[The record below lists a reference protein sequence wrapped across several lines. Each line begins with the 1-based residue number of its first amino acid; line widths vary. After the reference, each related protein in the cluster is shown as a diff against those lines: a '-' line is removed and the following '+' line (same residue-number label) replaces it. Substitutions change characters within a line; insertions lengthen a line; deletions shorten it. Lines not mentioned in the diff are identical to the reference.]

1 MPDFPNKLSRLFFLL
16 ILSFSWQL
24 KAQIIVNESSIP
36 EAKRLLDLSQQK
48 LSVVREADT
57 EFSSANIDF
66 DQRQLI
72 ESELTLLENR
82 NQLIPFQGLDTLRI
96 AALSLGSPAV
106 TPFQKMLYNYTK
118 VDYFNLSSNFTE
130 AEAGAVLEKLA
141 GYNLVITGIHSL
153 TDEKSIPANGNRTA
167 DSYSA
172 DKAEKLLG
180 RLTPANHSVVVLF
193 LNPMAVKELNELSNP
208 DGLLMAYQNTANSQK
223 LAAQLLFGGI
233 GAKGRLPFLF
243 GEKYKTGDGLNISHS
258 VRLKYTLPE
267 EVGLNSVKLN
277 HRVDSIV
284 NNALEKRAFPGCNVL
299 VAKDGKVIFQ
309 KAYGFHTFENRTPA
323 SLDDIYDLA
332 SVTKVSGALPA
343 IMKLNE
349 EGKYLLDEKFSTYW
363 SDWRKG
369 FLHPS
374 NKSGVTVREL
384 LTHQAGLVPYMPFWK
399 QSVTEKGLSHK
410 WYHVEQNDQFDLQV
424 APGLY
429 LDSKFKNKVYKS
441 IRKSPLETRGKYVYS
456 CLSFIIAPEVIS
468 KLAGMKFT
476 DYLDQNFYRP
486 LGATTVTYLPSQ
498 KFSDDQIVPTEY
510 DSIFRKKLVHSSVHD
525 EASAVLGGISGNAGL
540 FASANDLAKL
550 VQMYVQYGTYG
561 GKQYLK
567 RTTLEEFTR
576 IQYPQ
581 NNNRRGLGF
590 DKPLIGNQKMDKAHA
605 YPCPGASPK
614 SFGHFGFTG
623 TFFWADPDNGLVY
636 IFLSNRVYPTREN
649 NKISDLN
656 IRTDILQELYDELS
670 ILH

>member
-1 MPDFPNKLSRLFFLL
+1 MPDLSNKFSRLFFLL
-16 ILSFSWQL
+16 LLSFSLQV
-24 KAQIIVNESSIP
+24 KAQITVNDSSIP
-36 EAKRLLDLSQQK
+36 ETKRLPDLSHQK

-72 ESELTLLENR
+72 ESELTLLENK

-96 AALSLGSPAV
+96 AALSVGSLAV

-118 VDYFNLSSNFTE
+118 VDYFNLPSNFTG
-130 AEAGAVLEKLA
+130 AEASAVLEKLA

-153 TDEKSIPANGNRTA
+153 TDGKSILTNGNETA
-167 DSYSA
+167 ASDQTENI
-172 DKAEKLLG
+172 EKLLG
-180 RLTPANHSVVVLF
+180 RLTPANHSVVILF
-193 LNPMAVKELNELSNP
+193 FNPLAVKELNELGNP
-208 DGLLMAYQNTANSQK
+208 DGLLMAYQNTTNSQK

-233 GAKGRLPFLF
+233 GAKGRLSVSF
-243 GEKYKTGDGLNISHS
+243 GKKYKTGDGLNISQP

-267 EVGLNSVKLN
+267 EVGLSSVKLN
-277 HRVDSIV
+277 HRIDSIV

-299 VAKDGKVIFQ
+299 VAKDGKIIFQ

-374 NKSGVTVREL
+374 NKSNLTVREL

-410 WYHVEQNDQFDLQV
+410 WYHVEQSDQYDLQV

-429 LDSKFKNKVYKS
+429 LDSKFKNRVYKS

-486 LGATTVTYLPSQ
+486 LGATTVTYLPSL
-498 KFSDDQIVPTEY
+498 KFSDDQIIPTEY
-510 DSIFRKKLVHSSVHD
+510 DSIFRKQLVHSSVHD

-567 RTTLEEFTR
+567 RATLEEFTR

-590 DKPLIGNQKMDKAHA
+590 DKPLIGNQKMDKAHS

-623 TFFWADPDNGLVY
+623 TFFWADPDYGLVY

>member
-1 MPDFPNKLSRLFFLL
+1 MSNKFSHLFFLL
-16 ILSFSWQL
+16 ILSFSLQSE
-24 KAQIIVNESSIP
+24 AQNIVDDSNILET
-36 EAKRLLDLSQQK
+36 KRLLDLSQQK

-57 EFSSANIDF
+57 EFSSANVQF
-66 DQRQLI
+66 KQRQLI
-72 ESELTLLENR
+72 EAQLTLLENK

-96 AALSLGSPAV
+96 AALSVGSGAV
-106 TPFQKMLYNYTK
+106 TPFQKMLNNYTK
-118 VDYFNLSSNFTE
+118 VDYFNLSSNFTAVE
-130 AEAGAVLEKLA
+130 TNAVLQKLA

-153 TDEKSIPANGNRTA
+153 PDEKSLTANKNEAAASGQTENI
-167 DSYSA
+167 
-172 DKAEKLLG
+172 EKLLG
-180 RLTPANHSVVVLF
+180 HLSPVNHSVVVLF
-193 LNPMAVKELNELSNP
+193 LDPKAVNELNELGNP
-208 DGLLMAYQNTANSQK
+208 EGLLVAYQNTTNTQN
-223 LAAQLLFGGI
+223 LAAQLIFGGI
-233 GAKGRLPFLF
+233 GAKGKLPVSF
-243 GEKYKTGDGLNISHS
+243 GQKYKAGDGLDIGQL

-267 EVGLNSVKLN
+267 EVGLNSVMLN
-277 HRVDSIV
+277 HRIDSIV

-299 VAKDGKVIFQ
+299 VAKDGKIIFQ
-309 KAYGFHTFENRTPA
+309 KAYGFHTYENRTPA

-374 NKSGVTVREL
+374 NKSNLTVREL

-410 WYHVEQNDQFDLQV
+410 WYNVEQNDQFDLQV

-441 IRKSPLETRGKYVYS
+441 IRKSPLDTRGQYVYS

-510 DSIFRKKLVHSSVHD
+510 DSIFRKQLVHSSVHD

-550 VQMYVQYGTYG
+550 VQMYVQFGTYG

-567 RTTLEEFTR
+567 RATLEEFTR

-605 YPCPGASPK
+605 YPCPGASPQ
-614 SFGHFGFTG
+614 SFGHSGVTG
-623 TFFWADPDNGLVY
+623 TFFWADPANGLIY

-656 IRTDILQELYDELS
+656 VRTDILQELYDELNK
-670 ILH
+670 LH